1 MIDGEAVMHQ
11 ALQGAAP
18 PNWRVF
24 PAKQSH
30 FMGNIVGYVIGVVL
44 LLGFI
49 VFLIAAPDF
58 VIGLRGA
65 VNVPSLHSL
74 WRTVDFVVAG
84 VGVVGCIVLLVSS
97 VRSLGTLN
105 QQALVLLPEGFVI
118 RKGAD
123 KKAMTVI
130 EFGAIS
136 GIATSVSN
144 GTWSLVMPRANGKG
158 AVKLELDGRFG
169 SPKQIAKMLEEAR
182 SQYAI
187 ARIGR

>member
-1 MIDGEAVMHQ
+1 MIDGEAVLQQ

-30 FMGNIVGYVIGVVL
+30 FMGNIVGYIIGVVL

-49 VFLIAAPDF
+49 VYLAANPDVAITLQGSSDAPN
-58 VIGLRGA
+58 VIQF
-65 VNVPSLHSL
+65 

-84 VGVVGCIVLLVSS
+84 VAAVGCIVLLVSS

-105 QQALVLLPEGFVI
+105 RQALVLLPEGFVM
-118 RKGAD
+118 RKGVE
-123 KKAMTVI
+123 KKTMSVI

-158 AVKLELDGRFG
+158 TIKLELDGRFG
-169 SPKQIAKMLEEAR
+169 APKQIAKMLEEAR
-182 SQYAI
+182 SQFAI
-187 ARIGR
+187 ANISR